1 MKQIYYVIQAL
12 IHGRGANIIKVVSL
26 GLGLTMSILLFSRV
40 VYEQSFDTCFKD
52 HDKLYQLW
60 NIWTVNGEPFPPSE
74 FIIGAAA
81 GGILDA
87 MPEIVESAA
96 STGSWPV
103 SAPIYNGSVRFDD
116 FKVTADSLFFQTMG
130 IEVLSG
136 DPVRELQQKDVIF
149 LSKDLADKMFGG
161 ENPIGKIISFNK
173 EIELTVKGTYAALP
187 ENCTMRPKAVISLP
201 SIWSRR
207 IGNYSWDGGDSWKEY
222 IRLKQD
228 IDLDELNKRIDMVV
242 LQHIPRSDKLGITV
256 MAKPVRDTYRGYD
269 EVKRMRNIM
278 LILGI
283 SILFI
288 TTLNYV
294 LISISS
300 LSRRAKSIG
309 VHKCSGAGT
318 GTVFGMFMWETGI
331 IILLSLFL
339 MVFLMFNFREFVED
353 TTAAKLESLFAVERI
368 WVPFGVTAVLFLIG
382 GVLPGRIFSKIP
394 VTQVFRRY
402 TEGKK
407 GWKRPLLF
415 IQFAGVAFICGLMCV
430 VMLQYH
436 YVINKDPGYNPE
448 RVVIGVNNAPDAKA
462 RLAARHFYEGL
473 PYVEALTSAT
483 SYPSN
488 GYSGQMIPDEKGTS
502 LFSSRYDFTQENYV
516 AFMGMVIQQG
526 RVPRES
532 GEVAVNEEFV
542 RRMHWGK
549 DVLGK
554 SIQTEEGRVKI
565 VGVIKDFNIGGFYSE
580 LKPFV
585 LHHHPKDLAD
595 LVYLRLKEPFG
606 ENLQKLKRDA
616 AEAFPN
622 QTVGF
627 ESLEQKM
634 ADSYNSVRVFRN
646 ATLLAAIAILFI
658 TLMGLIGYI
667 NDELQRRSKEIAI
680 RKVNG
685 AESFAILEMLVQ
697 DVLWIS
703 FPAVVAG
710 TLGAWYVGGLWMEQ
724 FAVTVGSLVPYYVC
738 VAIVVLI
745 LIVSCVISKTWR
757 IANENPVKSIKSE

>member
-1 MKQIYYVIQAL
+1 
-12 IHGRGANIIKVVSL
+12 
-26 GLGLTMSILLFSRV
+26 
-40 VYEQSFDTCFKD
+40 
-52 HDKLYQLW
+52 
-60 NIWTVNGEPFPPSE
+60 
-74 FIIGAAA
+74 
-81 GGILDA
+81 
-87 MPEIVESAA
+87 
-96 STGSWPV
+96 
-103 SAPIYNGSVRFDD
+103 
-116 FKVTADSLFFQTMG
+116 MG

-207 IGNYSWDGGDSWKEY
+207 IGNYSWNGGDSWKEY

-242 LQHIPRSDKLGITV
+242 QQHIPRSDKLGITV

-283 SILFI
+283 
-288 TTLNYV
+288 
-294 LISISS
+294 
-300 LSRRAKSIG
+300 
-309 VHKCSGAGT
+309 
-318 GTVFGMFMWETGI
+318 
-331 IILLSLFL
+331 
-339 MVFLMFNFREFVED
+339 
-353 TTAAKLESLFAVERI
+353 AAKLESLFAVERI

-415 IQFAGVAFICGLMCV
+415 IQFAGVAFICGLMWV

-685 AESFAILEMLVQ
+685 AESFVILEMLVQ